1 MRVFV
6 QSLDGE
12 VRKWF
17 RGLTLGS
24 ISKIEALDDVF
35 LR

>member
-17 RGLTLGS
+17 KGLARGS
-24 ISKIEALDDVF
+24 ITGIEALDTVF